1 MTHPME
7 ILSRGAAEM
16 GLELTDRQMDQF
28 GTYHVELADWNQRA
42 NLTAITERREVQVKH
57 FLDSLTVLLAYPAG
71 LPATTRLVD
80 VGAGAGFPSL
90 PLKLLYPDLRVSL
103 VESTG
108 KKTQFLEHLLGVLGL
123 SGVEVWKGRAEELA
137 HRPELREGFD
147 LVLSRGVAK
156 LPTLLEYTLP
166 FCRLGG
172 RVALLKRGVEEEI
185 AGAARALDAL
195 GGRLDQTYPVRV
207 TGLTDN
213 RVVVAVDK
221 VRSTPPEYPR
231 RPGMPAKRPL

>member
-1 MTHPME
+1 ME

-16 GLELTDRQMDQF
+16 GLELTARQMDQF

-137 HRPELREGFD
+137 HSPELREGFD

-156 LPTLLEYTLP
+156 LPP
-166 FCRLGG
+166 SW
-172 RVALLKRGVEEEI
+172 
-185 AGAARALDAL
+185 
-195 GGRLDQTYPVRV
+195 
-207 TGLTDN
+207 
-213 RVVVAVDK
+213 
-221 VRSTPPEYPR
+221 STPCPS
-231 RPGMPAKRPL
+231 AA

>member
-1 MTHPME
+1 
-7 ILSRGAAEM
+7 
-16 GLELTDRQMDQF
+16 
-28 GTYHVELADWNQRA
+28 V
-42 NLTAITERREVQVKH
+42 NLTAITGHREVQVKH
-57 FLDSLTVLLAYPAG
+57 FLDSFTVLLAYPAG
-71 LPATTRLVD
+71 LPSTARLVD

-108 KKTQFLEHLLGVLGL
+108 KKTQFLEHLIGVLGL

-137 HRPELREGFD
+137 HSPELREGFD